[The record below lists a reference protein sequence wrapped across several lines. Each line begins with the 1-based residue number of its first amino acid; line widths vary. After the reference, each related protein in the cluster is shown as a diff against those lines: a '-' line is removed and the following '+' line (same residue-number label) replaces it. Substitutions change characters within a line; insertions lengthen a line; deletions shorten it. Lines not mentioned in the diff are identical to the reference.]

1 MATARTTSRGPRRR
15 RRRAPKEKILRK
27 QHQKL
32 VLPSPREKVKLL
44 LLRSMSFSSVPRL
57 LLVPDSANWD
67 QFILLFHITLAE
79 NSLYPPACTC
89 EPR

>member
-1 MATARTTSRGPRRR
+1 MATARTTSRGPRRRR

-44 LLRSMSFSSVPRL
+44 LLLLLGPMSFSSVSRL
-57 LLVPDSANWD
+57 LFVPDSANWD
-67 QFILLFHITLAE
+67 RFILLFHITLAE
-79 NSLYPPACTC
+79 NSL
-89 EPR
+89 